1 MKQCWNCFL
10 PTTGNDLLL
19 VKCNGSALYNLCHA
33 EEKQFCSFITLQ
45 LTKLFRNIQK
55 HKVPSN
61 FKKWINYSKE
71 QVRQEQTYYIMNL

>member
-19 VKCNGSALYNLCHA
+19 VKSNGSALYNLCLA
-33 EEKQFCSFITLQ
+33 EEKQSCSFITLQ

-61 FKKWINYSKE
+61 FLFSKE
-71 QVRQEQTYYIMNL
+71 QVRQEQTHYIMNL